1 MTSPH
6 GAKETVAQSSK
17 FILKMSQSVKK
28 EELSRKTD
36 QKNTMHVTKQNR
48 LIKLIAFKTTLVLST
63 KRIRKTV
70 SKKF

>member
-17 FILKMSQSVKK
+17 FILQMSQSVKK
-28 EELSRKTD
+28 EELSRKSD
-36 QKNTMHVTKQNR
+36 QKNTMRVTKQNR
-48 LIKLIAFKTTLVLST
+48 LIKLKAFKTTLVPST

>member
-17 FILKMSQSVKK
+17 FILQMSQSVKK
-28 EELSRKTD
+28 EELSRKSD
-36 QKNTMHVTKQNR
+36 QKNTMRVTKQNR
-48 LIKLIAFKTTLVLST
+48 LIKLKAFKTTLVPST

-70 SKKF
+70 SRKF